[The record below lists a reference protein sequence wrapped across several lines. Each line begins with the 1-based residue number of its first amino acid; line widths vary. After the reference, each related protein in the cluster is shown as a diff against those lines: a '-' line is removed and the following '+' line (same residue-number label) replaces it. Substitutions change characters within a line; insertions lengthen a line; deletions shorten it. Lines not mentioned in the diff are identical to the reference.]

1 MFTRPVLAFAALLL
15 VSPGCGPENEALPP
29 SGIYRMTAVTLEND
43 CHPKLDDDHIGE
55 EVVHV
60 TPEWI
65 KVPHV
70 DFLGISETCEACVAL
85 ASYGFTQ
92 VNREPEAG
100 EYAFE
105 WQRSG
110 CLERERIEVEPV
122 DGETV
127 RSRITD
133 DWRDD
138 GSCAW
143 AGEGCTVVRE
153 YTYELVEPCDDCE
166 FPLHLDE

>member
-1 MFTRPVLAFAALLL
+1 MFARPVLAFAALLL
-15 VSPGCGPENEALPP
+15 ASPGCGPESEPLPP
-29 SGIYRMTAVTLEND
+29 SGIYRMTAVTLAND
-43 CHPKLDDDHIGE
+43 CHPKLDDDYTGE

-60 TPEWI
+60 EPESI
-65 KVPHV
+65 SVPSV

-85 ASYGFTQ
+85 AGYRFMPVKLDAES
-92 VNREPEAG
+92 G
-100 EYAFE
+100 EYHAE
-105 WQRSG
+105 VLGGG

-122 DGETV
+122 DGDTV
-127 RSRITD
+127 RSRISA

>member
-15 VSPGCGPENEALPP
+15 VAPGCGPESEALPP

-43 CHPKLDDDHIGE
+43 CHPKLDDDYTGE

-85 ASYGFTQ
+85 AGYRFMQ
-92 VNREPEAG
+92 VKFDPEAG
-100 EYAFE
+100 EYASE
-105 WQRSG
+105 VQGGG
-110 CLERERIEVEPV
+110 CMQNERVEVETV

-127 RSRITD
+127 RSRLTA

-166 FPLHLDE
+166 FPLHQGE

>member
-1 MFTRPVLAFAALLL
+1 MFARSALACATLLL
-15 VSPGCGPENEALPP
+15 VSPGCGPESEPLPP

-43 CHPKLDDDHIGE
+43 CHPKLDDDHTGE

-60 TPEWI
+60 TPDWI

-70 DFLGISETCEACVAL
+70 VYFGISDACEACVAL
-85 ASYGFTQ
+85 TGYMFTQ
-92 VNREPEAG
+92 VRFDPEAD
-100 EYAFE
+100 EYALE
-105 WQRSG
+105 WRGSG
-110 CLERERIEVEPV
+110 CIQRQRIEVEPV

-127 RSRITD
+127 RSRITN